1 MIRCASWGIGFTVCI
16 CSLLTISSAALAPP
30 QALLDHQTQQT
41 NHDRLGAVASENR
54 VCSQIG
60 IDLLEAGGN
69 AADALVGTTVCVG
82 VVGCH
87 HSGLG
92 GGGFAL
98 VRSANGNYESFDFR
112 ETAPAAAFRD
122 MFKNNVLGSI
132 FGGLASGVPGEI
144 KGLHDIHKGYGSLPW
159 TTLIQPAIS
168 LARDGFIVGSD
179 IAKAMALTTRFLGY
193 DFLSK
198 EPTWAEDFAPNGT
211 RVGVGD
217 VMTRKRYAQT
227 LEAIAVGGPDA
238 FYRGPLAE
246 ATVRALHG
254 TNGSMTMEDL
264 ANYKVASRTPVKI
277 NYKGFHLHGCGAPAS
292 GAVALSVMKVLE
304 GYEDF
309 GQSHTMNL
317 STHRL
322 DEAIRFGYGKR
333 ASLGDPDFVDGV
345 IDYEAGMLNQTFADE
360 IRTKISDKHTLNVS
374 DYDPD
379 GFESHENHGTS
390 HIVVADVSGMAISMT
405 TTVNLFFGSGVMVPE
420 TGVIM
425 NDEMA
430 DFSVPNISN
439 VFGYYPSPA
448 NYIRPNK
455 RSMSSITPIMAEFAN
470 GTLFAVL
477 GASGGSRIITT
488 VIQTALNLLERKMTV
503 HEALKQ
509 PRLHDQLLPNQVTF
523 EWDYDNSTVE
533 YMIGRSHNV
542 TWGPAGSSSQAIRII
557 NGHFE
562 AAGEPRQDDSGGLTI

>member
-1 MIRCASWGIGFTVCI
+1 M
-16 CSLLTISSAALAPP
+16 
-30 QALLDHQTQQT
+30 
-41 NHDRLGAVASENR
+41 
-54 VCSQIG
+54 
-60 IDLLEAGGN
+60 
-69 AADALVGTTVCVG
+69 
-82 VVGCH
+82 
-87 HSGLG
+87 
-92 GGGFAL
+92 
-98 VRSANGNYESFDFR
+98 Y
-112 ETAPAAAFRD
+112 
-122 MFKNNVLGSI
+122 KNNVLGSV
-132 FGGLASGVPGEI
+132 FGGLARYFDTANTSVLWLKYSSGVPGEI
-144 KGLHDIHKGYGSLPW
+144 KGLHYIHENHGFLPW
-159 TTLIQPAIS
+159 STLVQPAIN
-168 LARDGFIVGSD
+168 LARDGFIVGRD
-179 IAKAMALTTRFLGY
+179 FAKAMALTTAYYGY

-211 RVGVGD
+211 RVEAGD
-217 VMTRKRYAQT
+217 VMTRKRYART
-227 LEAIAVGGPDA
+227 LEAIAVSGPDA
-238 FYRGPLAE
+238 LYEGQLAE
-246 ATVRALHG
+246 ATIRALHE

-264 ANYKVASRTPVKI
+264 AKYRIISRTPVQI
-277 NYKGFHLHGCGAPAS
+277 EYKGFRLHGCGAPAS

-309 GQSHTMNL
+309 GQRHTMNL

-333 ASLGDPDFVDGV
+333 TSLGDPDFVDG
-345 IDYEAGMLNQTFADE
+345 ITAYEAGMLDQTSADE
-360 IRTKISDKHTLNVS
+360 IRARISDRHTLNVS

-390 HIVVADVSGMAISMT
+390 HVATADASGMAISMT

-425 NDEMA
+425 NDQMA

-448 NYIRPNK
+448 NYVRPNK

-470 GTLFAVL
+470 GTLFAIL

-488 VIQTALNLLERKMTV
+488 VIQTALNILERKMTV
-503 HEALKQ
+503 HQALKQ

-523 EWDYDNSTVE
+523 EWDYDNSTID

-542 TWGPAGSSSQAIRII
+542 TWGPAGSSSQAIGIT

-562 AAGEPRQDDSGGLTI
+562 AAGEPRQHDSAGLTA